1 MKRRNLCTT
10 KKLLAV
16 IMSASMIMMSTA
28 VPALAQENVAVDT
41 YDDTEEVGNEE
52 NVDSAENEQG
62 FKAAVEASSS
72 GEDKEATVKVSNDV
86 TSKTENG
93 SSTGVSAGSNNG
105 STTTVEVGGDVTS
118 SAENGDAEGV
128 NASASKGYNES
139 SDTKS
144 TTTVTVGGDVAAE
157 STQSSTTG
165 VIAYADGDSEA
176 AVTVKGEVSAKSD
189 SGKSTG
195 IDTRS
200 SLYSSAYADN
210 TSVKVSAD
218 NVYSEGATATGIDS
232 GTLGG
237 SNFASKGNTDI
248 TVSGDVVAKGEGSGG
263 TAVGVKSG
271 TGAKGDTDITVGG
284 DIRAESS
291 GTATG
296 IESITDGSASGAS
309 TSIHAG
315 SIYAD
320 GLGTV
325 QGINI
330 SNNQEGKTTITVDND
345 ITAAA
350 SGESDTLAVGIAG
363 SKLGEGDVSVTVGGD
378 VTAKS
383 ILKES
388 SSTDSL
394 YEPQAY
400 AEAIQIEGNQGKLE
414 ITVGGNVIQDG
425 TEGWAIGV
433 SDATDLSY
441 FNYNEETGQ
450 HEYVES
456 YSANDNSDIDIKVAG
471 DVVASDTAIA
481 ITKKS
486 DKSTMDLVVGGTITA
501 EEHSIVVDPDD
512 STNNLNI
519 TVWKVDTSKNNNI
532 VENKSID
539 ETTYK
544 ETYTRNEAVEK
555 TINYIIKVESTTVDG
570 ASLAVN
576 KEMDSNGFWT
586 GKEAEKVYL
595 KLDIPSGYE
604 VDDFYNGTGAALVNV
619 VKDSSGN
626 YYLEVP
632 RGGGVD
638 IGVKLK
644 AASSNTENNDTPSGG
659 STAPSGDSTTPSGDS
674 TAPSGDSTTPSG
686 GSDSSVDTPSGGSD
700 SSVKTPSGGSTYY
713 RDDSSSDSSDS
724 DGGSGSTGSSSAPS
738 APAAPAGFEAK
749 FSDVATALAYQGID
763 AASFFRVSSV
773 DLMGNALSLDIGSVL
788 TPIDNL
794 TAINN
799 FMDSGA
805 PSLGADNIKGAG
817 VVSFSNVFA
826 NSVSDTVSVPV
837 VSDVVSGFTYTVAF
851 SDGTTISVPCAMNG
865 VLEIPF
871 LKTAEGLTYIIYGV
885 SMDPGL
891 AMQQAMQQTT

>member
-1 MKRRNLCTT
+1 
-10 KKLLAV
+10 
-16 IMSASMIMMSTA
+16 MSASMIMMSTA
-28 VPALAQENVAVDT
+28 VPALAQANVAVDT
-41 YDDTEEVGNEE
+41 YEETTTVRSEA
-52 NVDSAENEQG
+52 NVESAENEQG
-62 FKAAVEASSS
+62 NRAAVEASSKGDS
-72 GEDKEATVKVSNDV
+72 KEATVKVSNDV
-86 TSKTENG
+86 TSTTENG
-93 SSTGVSAGSNNG
+93 SSTGVYAESNNG
-105 STTTVEVGGDVTS
+105 STTTVEVGGKVTS
-118 SAENGDAEGV
+118 SAENGGAQGV
-128 NASASKGYNES
+128 NASASKEYNES

-144 TTTVTVGGDVAAE
+144 TTTVTVGGGVAAE
-157 STQSSTTG
+157 STQSSATG
-165 VIAYADGDSEA
+165 VYAGADGNSEA
-176 AVTVKGEVSAKSD
+176 AVTVKGGVSAKSD

-200 SLYSSAYADN
+200 SLHNSAYADN
-210 TSVKVSAD
+210 TSVKVSAN

-232 GTLGG
+232 GTLDG
-237 SNFASKGNTDI
+237 SEYASHGNTDI
-248 TVSGDVVAKGEGSGG
+248 TVSGDVVAKGQGS
-263 TAVGVKSG
+263 AVGVVSG

-284 DIRAESS
+284 GIRAESS

-296 IESITDGSASGAS
+296 IESITDGGASGAS

-330 SNNQEGKTTITVDND
+330 SNIQEGKTTITVDHD

-350 SGESDTLAVGIAG
+350 SGESDPLAVGIAG
-363 SKLGEGDVSVTVGGD
+363 YRLGEGDVSVTVGGN

-388 SSTDSL
+388 SSTGSTF
-394 YEPQAY
+394 EPQAQ

-414 ITVGGNVIQDG
+414 ITVAGNVIQDG
-425 TEGWAIGV
+425 TKGWAIGV
-433 SDATDLSY
+433 SD
-441 FNYNEETGQ
+441 
-450 HEYVES
+450 
-456 YSANDNSDIDIKVAG
+456 ANDNSDIDIKVAG
-471 DVVASDTAIA
+471 DVVASDTAIT
-481 ITKKS
+481 ITKNS

-532 VENKSID
+532 VENKVID
-539 ETTYK
+539 ETTGK

-576 KEMDSNGFWT
+576 KEKDSNGFWT

-595 KLDIPSGYE
+595 KLDIPGGYE
-604 VDDFYNGTGAALVNV
+604 VDEFYNGTGAALVNV

-644 AASSNTENNDTPSGG
+644 AVSSNTENND
-659 STAPSGDSTTPSGDS
+659 
-674 TAPSGDSTTPSG
+674 
-686 GSDSSVDTPSGGSD
+686 
-700 SSVKTPSGGSTYY
+700 TPSGGSTYY

-724 DGGSGSTGSSSAPS
+724 DGGSGRTGSSSAPS
-738 APAAPAGFEAK
+738 APSAPAGFEAK

-773 DLMGNALSLDIGSVL
+773 DLMGNVLSLDIGSVL

-799 FMDSGA
+799 FMDSGV

-817 VVSFSNVFA
+817 VVSFANVFA

-851 SDGTTISVPCAMNG
+851 SDGTIISVPCAMNG

>member
-1 MKRRNLCTT
+1 
-10 KKLLAV
+10 
-16 IMSASMIMMSTA
+16 MSASMIIMSTA
-28 VPALAQENVAVDT
+28 VPALAQANVAVDT
-41 YDDTEEVGNEE
+41 NEDTTVGSEA
-52 NVDSAENEQG
+52 NVESAENDQG
-62 FKAAVEASSS
+62 NRAAVSASSD
-72 GEDKEATVKVSNDV
+72 GEGKKATVEVSNDV
-86 TSKTENG
+86 TSTTG
-93 SSTGVSAGSNNG
+93 SGISRGVTAGSNNG
-105 STTTVEVGGDVTS
+105 STTTVEVGGGVTS
-118 SAENGDAEGV
+118 SAKDSDAEGV
-128 NASASKGYNES
+128 SASASKGYNES
-139 SDTKS
+139 SGTKS
-144 TTTVTVGGDVAAE
+144 TTTVTVGGNVAAE
-157 STQSSTTG
+157 SSDGDSDSTTSGSVTG
-165 VIAYADGDSEA
+165 VTAEAKGDSEA
-176 AVTVKGEVSAKSD
+176 AVTVKGGVSAKSD

-200 SLYSSAYADN
+200 SLDSSAYADN
-210 TSVKVSAD
+210 TSVKVSAN
-218 NVYSEGATATGIDS
+218 NVYSEGAKATGIDS

-237 SNFASKGNTDI
+237 YEGYEKASHGNTDI
-248 TVSGDVVAKGEGSGG
+248 TVSGDVVAKGQGSFGS
-263 TAVGVKSG
+263 AVGVVSG

-284 DIRAESS
+284 GIRAESS

-296 IESITDGSASGAS
+296 INSITDGGASGAS

-330 SNNQEGKTTITVDND
+330 SNSQEGKTTITVDHD
-345 ITAAA
+345 ITATA
-350 SGESDTLAVGIAG
+350 SGESYPLAVGIAG
-363 SKLGEGDVSVTVGGD
+363 YGLGEGDVSVTVGGN

-388 SSTDSL
+388 SSTDSP
-394 YEPQAY
+394 YEPQAQ

-414 ITVGGNVIQDG
+414 ITVAGNVIQDG
-425 TEGWAIGV
+425 TKGWAIGV
-433 SDATDLSY
+433 S
-441 FNYNEETGQ
+441 G
-450 HEYVES
+450 
-456 YSANDNSDIDIKVAG
+456 ANDNSDIDIKVAG
-471 DVVASDTAIA
+471 DVVASDTAIT
-481 ITKKS
+481 ITKNS

-532 VENKSID
+532 VENKVID
-539 ETTYK
+539 DGK
-544 ETYTRNEAVEK
+544 ETYSRNEAVEK

-576 KEMDSNGFWT
+576 KEKDSNGFWT

-604 VDDFYNGTGAALVNV
+604 VDEFYNGTGAALVNV

-659 STAPSGDSTTPSGDS
+659 ST
-674 TAPSGDSTTPSG
+674 
-686 GSDSSVDTPSGGSD
+686 
-700 SSVKTPSGGSTYY
+700 TPSGGSTYY

-724 DGGSGSTGSSSAPS
+724 DGGSGRTGSSSAPS
-738 APAAPAGFEAK
+738 APSAPARFEAK

-773 DLMGNALSLDIGSVL
+773 DLMGNTLSLDIGSVL

-817 VVSFSNVFA
+817 VVSFANVFA

>member
-1 MKRRNLCTT
+1 
-10 KKLLAV
+10 
-16 IMSASMIMMSTA
+16 
-28 VPALAQENVAVDT
+28 
-41 YDDTEEVGNEE
+41 
-52 NVDSAENEQG
+52 
-62 FKAAVEASSS
+62 
-72 GEDKEATVKVSNDV
+72 
-86 TSKTENG
+86 
-93 SSTGVSAGSNNG
+93 
-105 STTTVEVGGDVTS
+105 
-118 SAENGDAEGV
+118 
-128 NASASKGYNES
+128 
-139 SDTKS
+139 
-144 TTTVTVGGDVAAE
+144 
-157 STQSSTTG
+157 
-165 VIAYADGDSEA
+165 
-176 AVTVKGEVSAKSD
+176 
-189 SGKSTG
+189 
-195 IDTRS
+195 
-200 SLYSSAYADN
+200 
-210 TSVKVSAD
+210 
-218 NVYSEGATATGIDS
+218 
-232 GTLGG
+232 
-237 SNFASKGNTDI
+237 
-248 TVSGDVVAKGEGSGG
+248 
-263 TAVGVKSG
+263 
-271 TGAKGDTDITVGG
+271 
-284 DIRAESS
+284 
-291 GTATG
+291 
-296 IESITDGSASGAS
+296 
-309 TSIHAG
+309 
-315 SIYAD
+315 
-320 GLGTV
+320 
-325 QGINI
+325 
-330 SNNQEGKTTITVDND
+330 
-345 ITAAA
+345 
-350 SGESDTLAVGIAG
+350 
-363 SKLGEGDVSVTVGGD
+363 
-378 VTAKS
+378 
-383 ILKES
+383 
-388 SSTDSL
+388 
-394 YEPQAY
+394 
-400 AEAIQIEGNQGKLE
+400 NQGKLE
-414 ITVGGNVIQDG
+414 ITVAGNVIQDG
-425 TEGWAIGV
+425 TKGWAIGV
-433 SDATDLSY
+433 SD
-441 FNYNEETGQ
+441 
-450 HEYVES
+450 
-456 YSANDNSDIDIKVAG
+456 ANDNSDIDIKVAG
-471 DVVASDTAIA
+471 DVVASNTAITIA
-481 ITKKS
+481 KNS

-532 VENKSID
+532 VENK
-539 ETTYK
+539 

-555 TINYIIKVESTTVDG
+555 TINYIINVESTTVDG

-576 KEMDSNGFWT
+576 KEKYSNGFWT

-604 VDDFYNGTGAALVNV
+604 VDEFYNGKGAALVNV

-659 STAPSGDSTTPSGDS
+659 ST
-674 TAPSGDSTTPSG
+674 
-686 GSDSSVDTPSGGSD
+686 
-700 SSVKTPSGGSTYY
+700 YY

-738 APAAPAGFEAK
+738 APSAPAGFEAK

-773 DLMGNALSLDIGSVL
+773 DLMGNVLSLDIGSVL

-817 VVSFSNVFA
+817 VVSFANVFA

>member
-1 MKRRNLCTT
+1 LKRRNLCTT

-28 VPALAQENVAVDT
+28 VPALAQANVAVDT
-41 YDDTEEVGNEE
+41 SEETTVGSEA
-52 NVDSAENEQG
+52 NVESAENEQG
-62 FKAAVEASSS
+62 YRAAVEASSK
-72 GEDKEATVKVSNDV
+72 GDGKEATVKVSNDV
-86 TSKTENG
+86 NSKTESG

-105 STTTVEVGGDVTS
+105 STTTVEVGGKVTS
-118 SAENGDAEGV
+118 SAENGDAGGV
-128 NASASKGYNES
+128 SASASKEYNES

-157 STQSSTTG
+157 STQSSATG
-165 VIAYADGDSEA
+165 VTSYADGDSEA
-176 AVTVKGEVSAKSD
+176 AVTVKGGVSAKSD

-200 SLYSSAYADN
+200 SLDSSAYADN
-210 TSVKVSAD
+210 TSVKVSAN

-237 SNFASKGNTDI
+237 YEKASHGNTDI
-248 TVSGDVVAKGEGSGG
+248 TVSGDVVAKGQGSYGS
-263 TAVGVKSG
+263 AVGVISG
-271 TGAKGDTDITVGG
+271 TGPKGDTDITVGG
-284 DIRAESS
+284 GIRAESS
-291 GTATG
+291 GDATG
-296 IESITDGSASGAS
+296 IKSITDGGASGAS

-330 SNNQEGKTTITVDND
+330 SNSQEGKTTITVDHD

-350 SGESDTLAVGIAG
+350 SGEGYPLAVGIAG
-363 SKLGEGDVSVTVGGD
+363 YELGEGDVSVTVGGN

-388 SSTDSL
+388 SSTDSIF
-394 YEPQAY
+394 EPQAQ

-414 ITVGGNVIQDG
+414 ITVAGNVIQDG
-425 TEGWAIGV
+425 TKGWAIGV
-433 SDATDLSY
+433 SD
-441 FNYNEETGQ
+441 
-450 HEYVES
+450 
-456 YSANDNSDIDIKVAG
+456 ANDNSDIDIKVAG
-471 DVVASDTAIA
+471 DVVASDTAIT
-481 ITKKS
+481 ITKNS

-532 VENKSID
+532 VENK
-539 ETTYK
+539 

-576 KEMDSNGFWT
+576 KEKDSNGFWT

-604 VDDFYNGTGAALVNV
+604 VDEFYNGTGAALVNV

-644 AASSNTENNDTPSGG
+644 AVSSNTENNDTPSGG
-659 STAPSGDSTTPSGDS
+659 ST
-674 TAPSGDSTTPSG
+674 
-686 GSDSSVDTPSGGSD
+686 
-700 SSVKTPSGGSTYY
+700 YY
-713 RDDSSSDSSDS
+713 RGDSSSDSSDS

-738 APAAPAGFEAK
+738 APSAPAGFEAK

-773 DLMGNALSLDIGSVL
+773 DLMGNVLSLDIGSVL

-805 PSLGADNIKGAG
+805 PSLGVDNIKGAG
-817 VVSFSNVFA
+817 VVSFANVFA

-851 SDGTTISVPCAMNG
+851 SDGTIISVPCAMNG